1 MNIFRAF
8 LALLAGFLTMAL
20 PTGIVTTVL
29 MKRVPAWVA
38 LNDRPRPA
46 YLVTNLAYSLI
57 FATAGGYVTGIIG
70 HENPLHYAL
79 ILAIAVLLLSGMS
92 AVYQRGQQPVSYQIL
107 VLVLVPACVMLG
119 GWLRY
124 KSIVG

>member
-20 PTGIVTTVL
+20 PTGIITTLL
-29 MKRVPAWVA
+29 MKRVPQWVESKG
-38 LNDRPRPA
+38 RPRPA
-46 YLVTNLAYSLI
+46 YLVTNLIYSLV
-57 FATAGGYVTGIIG
+57 FATAGGFVTGIIG

-79 ILAIAVLLLSGMS
+79 ILAIVVLLLSGMS

-107 VLVLVPACVMLG
+107 MLVLAPACILLG

>member
-1 MNIFRAF
+1 MNILRAF

-20 PTGIVTTVL
+20 PTGIVTAVL
-29 MKRVPAWVA
+29 MKRAPAWIA
-38 LNDRPRPA
+38 ANGRPRPA
-46 YLVTNLAYSLI
+46 YLMTNLAYSLI
-57 FATAGGYVTGIIG
+57 FAIGGGYVTGIIG

-92 AVYQRGQQPVSYQIL
+92 AVYQRGKQPVSYQIL
-107 VLVLVPACVMLG
+107 VLVLAPACVLLG

-124 KSIVG
+124 KSVVG

>member
-20 PTGIVTTVL
+20 PTGIITTML
-29 MKRVPAWVA
+29 MRRSPAWVESA
-38 LNDRPRPA
+38 GRPRPA
-46 YLVTNLAYSLI
+46 YLVTNLAYSLV
-57 FATAGGYVTGIIG
+57 FATAGGFVTGIIG
-70 HENPLHYAL
+70 HENPLRYAL

-92 AVYQRGQQPVSYQIL
+92 AVYQRGRQPVSYQIL
-107 VLVLVPACVMLG
+107 ILVLAPACILLG